1 MTATGKKLILG
12 ASLGNCVHVA
22 GILNF
27 LQLARRSGHES
38 LFLGPAV
45 SVAKL
50 IEAAKRHNPDII
62 AISYRLTPEVLKKL
76 LDAVK
81 SEIKK
86 HGWEKKTLVFGGTP
100 PTAEVARESELF
112 EAVFSGNETLEE
124 IASFLKGK
132 AEKTEKSDIPSQN
145 LIERIE
151 HHGAYP
157 LLRHHFGL
165 PTVEETVEGAKEI
178 ALSGTVDILSIGPD
192 QNAQESFF
200 RPEEMKKGQDGAGG
214 VPLRKP
220 EDLESIYQATR
231 CGNYPLLRCYSGT
244 RDLIRWAEMS
254 LKTIHIAWGA
264 VPLCWYNRLDGRS
277 DRPPEESIREN
288 QKAMEWYGNHGIP
301 LEVNEAHHWSLRDA
315 PDTVAVAAAFL
326 AAYNAKKAGVT
337 DYVAQYM
344 FNTPARISHLMDLA
358 KMLAKIE
365 LIESLH
371 DKNFTSIRQTRTG
384 LASLSPHPDLAKGQ
398 LSSSC
403 IFQLSLGPRII
414 HVVGFSEGDHAAT
427 PSDIIES
434 ANITRGVIDSYF
446 LGSPRIHADPEIHKR
461 KEELVRDTKI
471 LLEAIQN
478 LPADKP
484 EDPLIDPKN
493 LARAI
498 QVGLLDAPHLAG
510 NEYAAGKI
518 ITQVKNGACLTID
531 PDSGKTL
538 SEKERISRIYSAI
551 ETRK

>member
-1 MTATGKKLILG
+1 MAAARKNLILG

-27 LQLARRSGHES
+27 LKLAQHSGYKT

-45 SVAKL
+45 SVAQL
-50 IEAAKRHNPDII
+50 IRAIKKHNPDII
-62 AISYRLTPEVLKKL
+62 AVSYRLTPEVLKKL
-76 LDAVK
+76 LDILK
-81 SEIKK
+81 SDIQK
-86 HGWEKKTLVFGGTP
+86 HGWKKKTLVFGGTP
-100 PTAEVARESELF
+100 PTAEVARQSGLF
-112 EAVFSGNETLEE
+112 EAVFGGTETLEE
-124 IASFLKGK
+124 IMSFLRGK
-132 AEKTEKSDIPSQN
+132 AEKTKKKDIPPQS
-145 LIERIE
+145 LIERFE
-151 HHGAYP
+151 YSGASP

-165 PTVEETVEGAKEI
+165 PTVKETVEGAKEI
-178 ALSGTVDILSIGPD
+178 ALSETVDILSIGPD

-231 CGNYPLLRCYSGT
+231 CGNHPLLRCYSGT
-244 RDLIRWAEMS
+244 RDLIQWAEMS
-254 LKTIHIAWGA
+254 LKTINIAWGA

-277 DRPPEESIREN
+277 NRIPEDSIREN
-288 QKAMEWYGNHGIP
+288 QQAMKWYGKHGIP

-315 PDTVAVAAAFL
+315 PDTVAVATAFL

-337 DYVAQYM
+337 HYVAQYM
-344 FNTPARISHLMDLA
+344 FNTPAQTSPLMDLA

-371 DKNFTSIRQTRTG
+371 DENFTTIRQTRTG
-384 LASLSPHPDLAKGQ
+384 LASLSPHPDVAKGQ
-398 LSSSC
+398 LSTSC
-403 IFQLSLGPRII
+403 VFQLSVEPRII

-434 ANITRGVIDSYF
+434 TNITRGVIDNYF
-446 LGSPRIHADPEIHKR
+446 LGPPRILADPKIQER
-461 KEELVRDTKI
+461 MEELVRETKI
-471 LLEAIQN
+471 LLEAIQK
-478 LPADKP
+478 LAPDKP
-484 EDPLIDPKN
+484 EDPWTGPKN
-493 LARAI
+493 LSRAI

-510 NEYAAGKI
+510 NEFAAGKI

-531 PDSGKTL
+531 PDSGKPL
-538 SEKERISRIYSAI
+538 SEKERISRIFKAI
-551 ETRK
+551 EKRK

>member
-1 MTATGKKLILG
+1 M
-12 ASLGNCVHVA
+12 A

-27 LQLARRSGHES
+27 LKLAQRLGHET

-45 SVAKL
+45 SVTKL
-50 IEAAKRHNPDII
+50 SEAVKRHNPDII
-62 AISYRLTPEVLKKL
+62 AISYRLTPEVLKKIL
-76 LDAVK
+76 VVLK
-81 SEIKK
+81 SEVKK
-86 HGWEKKTLVFGGTP
+86 HGWEKKTFVFGGTP
-100 PTAEVARESELF
+100 PAAEMARQSELF
-112 EAVFSGNETLEE
+112 EAVFGGTETQEE
-124 IASFLKGK
+124 ITSFLRG
-132 AEKTEKSDIPSQN
+132 KTEKTKKIDIPPQT
-145 LIERIE
+145 LIERME
-151 HHGAYP
+151 YSRASP

-165 PTVEETVEGAKEI
+165 PTVKETVEGAKEI
-178 ALSGTVDILSIGPD
+178 ALSETVDVLSIGPD

-200 RPEEMKKGQDGAGG
+200 RPKEMKKGQDGAGG

-220 EDLESIYQATR
+220 EDLESIYQVTR
-231 CGNYPLLRCYSGT
+231 CGNHPLLRCYSGT
-244 RDLIRWAEMS
+244 RDLIQWAEMS
-254 LKTIHIAWGA
+254 LKTINIAWGA

-277 DRPPEESIREN
+277 DRSPEESIKEN
-288 QKAMEWYGNHGIP
+288 QQAMKWYGNHGVP
-301 LEVNEAHHWSLRDA
+301 LEVNESHHWSLRDA

-337 DYVAQYM
+337 HYVSQYM
-344 FNTPARISHLMDLA
+344 FNTPPQVSPLMDLA

-371 DKNFTSIRQTRTG
+371 DQNFTSIRQTRTG
-384 LASLSPHPDLAKGQ
+384 LASLSPNPDIAKGQ

-403 IFQLSLGPRII
+403 VFQLSVEPKII

-434 ANITRGVIDSYF
+434 ANITRGVIDNYF
-446 LGSPRIHADPEIHKR
+446 LGSPRILADPEIQER
-461 KEELVRDTKI
+461 KEELVEETKL

-484 EDPLIDPKN
+484 EDPWTDSKN

-498 QVGLLDAPHLAG
+498 QKGLLDAPHLAG

-518 ITQVKNGACLTID
+518 ITQIKNGACLAID
-531 PDSGKTL
+531 PDSGKSL
-538 SEKERISRIYSAI
+538 SEKERISRIYKAT

>member
-1 MTATGKKLILG
+1 LAPTGKNLILG

-27 LQLARRSGHES
+27 LKLAQRSGHET

-50 IEAAKRHNPDII
+50 IEAVKRHNPDII

-76 LDAVK
+76 LDTVQ

-86 HGWEKKTLVFGGTP
+86 HRWEKKTFVFGGTP
-100 PTAEVARESELF
+100 PTAEVARQSGLF
-112 EAVFSGNETLEE
+112 EAVFGGTETLEE
-124 IASFLKGK
+124 ITSFLRGR
-132 AEKTEKSDIPSQN
+132 AEKTKKKDIPPQS

-151 HHGAYP
+151 YSGTSP

-165 PTVEETVEGAKEI
+165 PTVEETIEGAKEI
-178 ALSGTVDILSIGPD
+178 ALSETVDIISIGPD

-200 RPEEMKKGQDGAGG
+200 RPEEMKRGQDGAGG

-231 CGNYPLLRCYSGT
+231 CGNHPLLRCYSGT
-244 RDLIRWAEMS
+244 RDLIQWAEMS

-277 DRPPEESIREN
+277 NRIPEESIREN
-288 QKAMEWYGNHGIP
+288 QQTMHWYGNHGIP

-337 DYVAQYM
+337 HYVAQYM
-344 FNTPARISHLMDLA
+344 FNTPAQISPLMDLA

-371 DKNFTSIRQTRTG
+371 DENFASIRQTRTG
-384 LASLSPHPDLAKGQ
+384 LASLSAHPDMAKGQ

-403 IFQLSLGPRII
+403 IFQLSLKPEII

-446 LGSPRIHADPEIHKR
+446 LGSPQILADSEIHKK
-461 KEELVRDTKI
+461 KEELVRETKI

-478 LPADKP
+478 LPPDKP
-484 EDPLIDPKN
+484 EDSWTDPKN

-498 QVGLLDAPHLAG
+498 KVGLLDAPHLAG

-518 ITQVKNGACLTID
+518 ITQIKNGACLAID
-531 PDSGKTL
+531 PDSGKPL
-538 SEKERISRIYSAI
+538 IEKERISRIFSDVKP
-551 ETRK
+551 RK

>member
-1 MTATGKKLILG
+1 MAAIGKNLILG

-27 LQLARRSGHES
+27 LKLAQRSGYET

-45 SVAKL
+45 STAR
-50 IEAAKRHNPDII
+50 ISEAITKHNPHII

-76 LDAVK
+76 LDDLR
-81 SEIKK
+81 SDIQK
-86 HGWEKKTLVFGGTP
+86 HGWEKKTFVFGGTP
-100 PTAEVARESELF
+100 PTAEVARQSKIF
-112 EAVFSGNETLEE
+112 EAVFGGTETLEE
-124 IASFLKGK
+124 ITSFLLGK
-132 AEKTEKSDIPSQN
+132 AEKTKKSGMPPQN

-151 HHGAYP
+151 HSGSFP

-165 PTVEETVEGAKEI
+165 PTVKETVKGAKEI
-178 ALSGTVDILSIGPD
+178 ALSETVDILSIGPD

-231 CGNYPLLRCYSGT
+231 CGNHPLLRCYSGT
-244 RDLIRWAEMS
+244 RDLIQWAEMS
-254 LKTIHIAWGA
+254 LKTINIAWGA

-277 DRPPEESIREN
+277 DRSPEESIREN
-288 QKAMEWYGNHGIP
+288 QQAMKWYGKQGIP

-326 AAYNAKKAGVT
+326 AAYNAKKAEVKH
-337 DYVAQYM
+337 YVAQYM
-344 FNTPARISHLMDLA
+344 FNTPAQISPLMDLA

-371 DKNFTSIRQTRTG
+371 DENFTTIRQTRTG
-384 LASLSPHPDLAKGQ
+384 LASLSPHPDRAKGQ

-403 IFQLSLGPRII
+403 VFQLSVEPRII

-434 ANITRGVIDSYF
+434 TNITRGVIDNYF
-446 LGSPRIHADPEIHKR
+446 LGSPRILADPKIQER
-461 KEELVRDTKI
+461 KEELVEEAK
-471 LLEAIQN
+471 LLLKAIQK
-478 LPADKP
+478 LAPDKH
-484 EDPLIDPKN
+484 EDPWTDPKN
-493 LARAI
+493 LSRAI

-510 NEYAAGKI
+510 NEFAAGKI
-518 ITQVKNGACLTID
+518 ITQIKNGACFTID
-531 PDSGKTL
+531 PDSGKPL
-538 SEKERISRIYSAI
+538 SEKKRISRIYTAA
-551 ETRK
+551 ETGK